1 MDSTITQPEIKNEII
16 SAINSGQDLVFI
28 SYSILEETEKNI
40 QFALAKILEK
50 FKKQDYLTPVY
61 SSVKELIA
69 NAVKANAKFILI
81 KEGEIEN
88 PDDPMEVV
96 TRVRKIL
103 NEEALL
109 RYGVKSKKYRLS
121 TRVYL
126 KMQGRKLIIDVI
138 NNLPLSAKE
147 LKRIHERIEK
157 SSHYDSIAEF
167 YMENPDPIAEG
178 MGLGLSMVVVLLK
191 SIDIP
196 HNNFAVYTD
205 EEHKTTARLVIPL

>member
-1 MDSTITQPEIKNEII
+1 MESTIKTPEIKNEII
-16 SAINSGQDLVFI
+16 AAINTGQDLVFI

-50 FKKQDYLTPVY
+50 YKKQDYLTPVY
-61 SSVKELIA
+61 SSIKELIA
-69 NAVKANAKFILI
+69 NAIKANAKFILI

-109 RYGVKSKKYRLS
+109 KYGVKSKKYRLS

-126 KMQGRKLIIDVI
+126 KTQGRKLIIDVI
-138 NNLPLSAKE
+138 NNLPLPAKE
-147 LKRIHERIEK
+147 LKRIHERIER

-196 HNNFAVYTD
+196 HTNFTVYTD
-205 EEHKTTARLVIPL
+205 EEHKTTARLIIPL

>member
-1 MDSTITQPEIKNEII
+1 MESTTKTPGIKNEII
-16 SAINSGQDLVFI
+16 AAINTGQDLVFI

-50 FKKQDYLTPVY
+50 SNKQDYLTPIY
-61 SSVKELIA
+61 SSIKELIA
-69 NAVKANAKFILI
+69 NAIKANAKFILI

-88 PDDPMEVV
+88 PEDPMEVV
-96 TRVRKIL
+96 SRVRKIL

-109 RYGVKSKKYRLS
+109 KYGVKSKKYRLS

-126 KMQGRKLIIDVI
+126 KTQGRKLIVDVI
-138 NNLPLSAKE
+138 NNLPLPGKE
-147 LKRIHERIEK
+147 LKRIHERIER

-196 HNNFAVYTD
+196 HTNFTVYTD
-205 EEHKTTARLVIPL
+205 EEHKTTARLIIPL